1 MVMKWFDSTKQKTDK
16 QVCTVSGDFNQ
27 SAEVSIVEV
36 YRLNSKMSLS
46 MH

>member
-1 MVMKWFDSTKQKTDK
+1 MKWFDSTEQKTDK

-27 SAEVSIVEV
+27 SAKVSIVEV
-36 YRLNSKMSLS
+36 YRYRLNSKMSLS